1 MARDIYHNP
10 IRHALEADGWTITDD
25 PLTLR
30 FGEQNVFVDLG
41 AEAPLGAEK
50 AGRKIA
56 VEIKSFLGKSAITEL
71 ERALGQFAFY
81 RFLLR
86 RDHPNRLLYL
96 GISDDVHAA
105 LFDTADGRDLM
116 TDAQVRLVV
125 VNIVKEEVVEWIEID

>member
-1 MARDIYHNP
+1 MARDIYHQP
-10 IRHALEADGWTITDD
+10 IRRALETDGWTVTDD

-71 ERALGQFAFY
+71 ERALGQFTFY

-86 RDHPNRLLYL
+86 RDQPERLLYL
-96 GISDDVHAA
+96 AISEDAYLA
-105 LFDTADGRDLM
+105 LFDIADGRDLM
-116 TDAQVRLVV
+116 ADAQVRLVV
-125 VNIVKEEVVEWIEID
+125 VNIEREEVIEWIETA